1 MEIILA
7 SKSPRRRELL
17 GSLGVEFKIIPAVGD
32 EVLVEGL
39 TPGEIAK
46 SIAGAKADEIFAK
59 YPDSAVI
66 GADTI
71 VVLDGEIL
79 QKPKDNDDEYNMLT
93 KLSGREHTVFTGYA
107 LLTKERKVYGVE
119 GSTVV
124 FNDLSEQTKLAYVES
139 GLGLDKAGGYGIQD
153 GYDLVKEIKGSYNNI
168 VGFPT
173 EVFEKL
179 LKEFNLK

>member
-17 GSLGVEFKIIPAVGD
+17 GGLGVEFKIIPAVGE

-39 TPGEIAK
+39 SPDKIAQ

-59 YPDSAVI
+59 HPDSAVI

-79 QKPKDNDDEYNMLT
+79 QKPIDDDDEYRMLS
-93 KLSGREHTVFTGYA
+93 KLSGREHIVYTGYA
-107 LLTKERKVYGVE
+107 LLTKKRKVYGVE
-119 GSTVV
+119 SSTVV
-124 FNDLSEQTKLAYVES
+124 FNQLSEQTKLDYVKS

-153 GYDLVKEIKGSYNNI
+153 GYGLVKETKGSYDNI

-173 EVFEKL
+173 EVFDRL